1 MDGFKKRLNDSVQ
14 LKLSFSLSV
23 VILVIA
29 VVAGMFSF
37 ISAFDEAHELQ
48 DDMLRQVALLFDQQ
62 QLPLARSGD
71 DGRAKDGDQESR
83 VIVQY
88 LADGNKATGK
98 DDAGGPLPLPI
109 TLPDGLHTLDV
120 NGEPFRVWVR
130 TRSSGERIAV
140 AQETGVRDEIARN
153 SALRT
158 LMPFQ
163 ILVPI
168 LLLIVADLV
177 RKMFR
182 PIASLSAEIDQR
194 AEKELHP
201 VEERHLPAE
210 VRPFVVA
217 INRLLARVDQS
228 MDTQRRFVA
237 DAAHELRSPLTALSL
252 QAERLA
258 EAEMSDLA
266 HERLMTLRR
275 GIERGRSL
283 LDQLL
288 TLAKAQAALDRPKS
302 SVSVQQVYRRVLE
315 DLMPLAEARQI
326 DIGVEGE
333 QDARVWVNELDM
345 MAVVKNLVDNAIRY
359 TPDGGRVDL
368 SVSTTEGRATL
379 RIQDSGPGIQITE
392 RERVFDPFYRTLG
405 SYQAGSGLGLS
416 IVKAITD
423 RIGAEIQLGF
433 SDEVEHRGLCVCVLV
448 PTATPLQEAPQK
460 TENQR
465 SLRQDAD

>member
-1 MDGFKKRLNDSVQ
+1 MDGFKKRLNESVQ
-14 LKLSFSLSV
+14 FKLSFSLSLA
-23 VILVIA
+23 ILIIA
-29 VVAGMFSF
+29 LVAGIFSF
-37 ISAFDEAHELQ
+37 ASAFDEAHELQ
-48 DDMLRQVALLFDQQ
+48 DDMLRQVAALFDRQH
-62 QLPLARSGD
+62 LPLAHLGD
-71 DGRAKDGDQESR
+71 DGRAKDSDEESR

-88 LADGNKATGK
+88 LADGSKATGG
-98 DDAGGPLPLPI
+98 DAGTPLPLPI
-109 TLPDGLHTLDV
+109 TLPDGLHTLEV
-120 NGEPFRVWVR
+120 NGERFRVLVK
-130 TRSSGERIAV
+130 TTSSDERIAV
-140 AQETGVRDEIARN
+140 AQETGVRDEISRD

-158 LMPFQ
+158 LMPFL

-194 AEKELHP
+194 AEQELHP
-201 VEERHLPAE
+201 IEESHLPDE

-228 MDTQRRFVA
+228 MESQRRFVA

-258 EAEMSDLA
+258 QADMSDLA
-266 HERLMTLRR
+266 RERLMTLRR
-275 GIERGRSL
+275 GIERGRNL

-288 TLAKAQAALDRPKS
+288 TLAKAQTALDRPKS
-302 SVSVQQVYRRVLE
+302 SVSMQHVYRRVLE
-315 DLMPLAEARQI
+315 DLMPLAEAKHI

-333 QDARVWVNELDM
+333 QDAQIWVNELDVI
-345 MAVVKNLVDNAIRY
+345 AIVKNLIDNAIRY

-368 SVSTTEGRATL
+368 SVTTEEGRAIL
-379 RIQDSGPGIQITE
+379 RIQDSGPGIQVAE

-405 SYQAGSGLGLS
+405 SDQVGSGLGLS
-416 IVKAITD
+416 IVKAVTD

-433 SDEVEHRGLCVCVLV
+433 SDEVAHSGLCVCVLV
-448 PTATPLQEAPQK
+448 PLAKAL
-460 TENQR
+460 
-465 SLRQDAD
+465 